1 MELLE
6 FAEEFPEIYT
16 MLNDNVNDTIDY
28 NNMNGEETLLSL
40 DNMVDSLL
48 TQYEENN
55 YYGFDTVDS
64 QQIDGFGREGF
75 GRDGRGRRRR
85 RRRFREF
92 NLRDILRLLF
102 FRNLFD
108 RRRH

>member
-64 QQIDGFGREGF
+64 QQIDGFGRDGF